1 MHRRCILRGVAI
13 DHQHDPAG
21 IVARLAETAPP
32 HVLIAV
38 VMGGIQA
45 AHAVE
50 YVGYRPIA
58 ISPDILGGND
68 GYRRGGVTDLLGKFG
83 GRNDIPLH
91 QLLKWRFRKVLC
103 AFGANRT
110 GQQLQTEP
118 D

>member
-1 MHRRCILRGVAI
+1 
-13 DHQHDPAG
+13 
-21 IVARLAETAPP
+21 
-32 HVLIAV
+32 
-38 VMGGIQA
+38 MGGIQA